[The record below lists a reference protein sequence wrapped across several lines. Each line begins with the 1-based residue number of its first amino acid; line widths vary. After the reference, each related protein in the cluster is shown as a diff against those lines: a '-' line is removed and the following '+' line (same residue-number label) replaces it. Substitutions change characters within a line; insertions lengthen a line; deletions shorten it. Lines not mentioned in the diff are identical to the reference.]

1 MPLGEKGVASMAKR
15 ASFDFNPF
23 ELLPDGVAG
32 GRGELPDWAAPAAEY
47 GELQRLVNSLFED
60 APSGMVSRLDL
71 VLRAQLVDLPDD
83 LAEVVELMPG
93 GSYTRPRLC
102 DQMNSIITAH
112 GWGSVY
118 GTVQ

>member
-1 MPLGEKGVASMAKR
+1 MGRRDGQGL
-15 ASFDFNPF
+15 NPF
-23 ELLPDGVAG
+23 APLPDGASG
-32 GRGELPDWAAPAAEY
+32 GRGVPPEWAAPAAEY
-47 GELQRLVNSLFED
+47 GELQRLVDAVFED
-60 APSGMVSRLDL
+60 APGGMVSRMDL

-83 LAEVVELMPG
+83 LAEVVELMPS